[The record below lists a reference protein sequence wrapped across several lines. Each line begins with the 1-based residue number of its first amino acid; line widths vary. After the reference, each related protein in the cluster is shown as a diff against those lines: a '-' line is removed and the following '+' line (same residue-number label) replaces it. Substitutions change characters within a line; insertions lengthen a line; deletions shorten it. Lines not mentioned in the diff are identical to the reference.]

1 VLCNAHPQTLVTER
15 WLEDVR
21 SSLRAEQPTKKAGKA
36 ASAARRNERAAAP
49 ALSPRALAEADA
61 RASVAEAELLAML
74 GLEEPEAVAAK
85 SKNRGK
91 ATRRCTLI
99 RDTGWGYLRGRAD
112 GSTTSQQLG
121 MEEAPGVVKPPW
133 AWA

>member
-1 VLCNAHPQTLVTER
+1 M
-15 WLEDVR
+15 
-21 SSLRAEQPTKKAGKA
+21 
-36 ASAARRNERAAAP
+36 
-49 ALSPRALAEADA
+49 
-61 RASVAEAELLAML
+61 AEAELLAML

-91 ATRRCTLI
+91 ARCTLI